1 MEKKIEQFLLIFLA
15 VLILLG
21 LPFLSFTLGLTPFL
35 KSELTFSKLK
45 FVITFILLL
54 SLLFYF
60 FAFFLLKKFF
70 IKDSIKTE
78 KIIEVSKDI
87 SYLVSLF
94 CTLMIN
100 FTNSVVSEE
109 GRISSDYKN
118 EIRSWTMRAMIIGSA
133 AFALTIYQFIIYK
146 KKE

>member
-1 MEKKIEQFLLIFLA
+1 M
-15 VLILLG
+15 LLG
-21 LPFLSFTLGLTPFL
+21 LPLLGLTPFL

-45 FVITFILLL
+45 FVIVFILLL

-87 SYLVSLF
+87 AYLFSIF

-109 GRISSDYKN
+109 GRISSDYKD
-118 EIRSWTMRAMIIGSA
+118 EIRSWTMRAMIIESA

>member
-1 MEKKIEQFLLIFLA
+1 MKKKIEQFLLIFLA

-45 FVITFILLL
+45 FVITFILML

-87 SYLVSLF
+87 AYLVSLF

-118 EIRSWTMRAMIIGSA
+118 EINSWTMRAMIIGSA

-146 KKE
+146 KKK